1 MFRWI
6 VIKIYFNLFR
16 KQCANLFASHNNNL
30 LRGGTQIHGAKT
42 INCKK
47 PAVHVCR
54 KAMSSK
60 TMQNNFVFSVLQP
73 SSCQDLH
80 YNFSISSSFCKI
92 VFDIARES
100 A

>member
-1 MFRWI
+1 M
-6 VIKIYFNLFR
+6 
-16 KQCANLFASHNNNL
+16 
-30 LRGGTQIHGAKT
+30 QIHGAKT

-47 PAVHVCR
+47 PAAVHVCR

-80 YNFSISSSFCKI
+80 YNFSISSSFSKI